1 MAGALARPLN
11 AFGEGDTELRRFGAI
26 LEEPNAPVLAAAVP
40 AAAVVAVACREGVVD
55 GDDSWIECLKK
66 ILLLTRL

>member
-55 GDDSWIECLKK
+55 GDDPWIECLKK